1 MDVIENLRVLEDLD
15 NETAVIIIQLALD
28 DLNQLF
34 QEDQG
39 TAQQRTNS
47 GARRALE
54 RRRDELQRLLRRRGG
69 APLTTAGR
77 SGSASTLPA
86 QEPVQ
91 PKAEQ
96 DESNQTV
103 VSERTSTSTYR
114 IPGAWP
120 SDEGPSQLQSQVREI
135 LRAVPQLMCHICM
148 DEFDL
153 TDGLTLSCG
162 HPCCRDCLNEIYRGA
177 TADESRYP
185 PRCCASQSIPLE
197 QSRPL
202 LEAQVFREFVDKQV
216 EWETRNRVYCSN
228 RNCGAFIRPVN
239 IRGRDARCTS
249 CRMRT
254 CAECKKA
261 THAASVPCA
270 TDEELRGALNVLE
283 RNRWRRCKGCRNGIE
298 RTYGCSHMV

>member
-1 MDVIENLRVLEDLD
+1 MDVIENLRVLEGLD
-15 NETAVIIIQLALD
+15 NETAVTIIQLALE

-91 PKAEQ
+91 PQAEQ

-114 IPGAWP
+114 IPGAWT

-135 LRAVPQLMCHICM
+135 LRAVPQLMCHICIR
-148 DEFDL
+148 L
-153 TDGLTLSCG
+153 NRRTDTQLRS
-162 HPCCRDCLNEIYRGA
+162 
-177 TADESRYP
+177 S
-185 PRCCASQSIPLE
+185 
-197 QSRPL
+197 L
-202 LEAQVFREFVDKQV
+202 L
-216 EWETRNRVYCSN
+216 
-228 RNCGAFIRPVN
+228 P
-239 IRGRDARCTS
+239 
-249 CRMRT
+249 
-254 CAECKKA
+254 
-261 THAASVPCA
+261 
-270 TDEELRGALNVLE
+270 
-283 RNRWRRCKGCRNGIE
+283 
-298 RTYGCSHMV
+298 